1 MKTRILLLA
10 ATALTLASCSTVYKS
25 GQTPDDVYYSPGV
38 ENTGNVY
45 SDRNGDNEDGYVDLN
60 DRYLRMKSSSRR
72 WSSFDDDFMYWNNPM
87 WNNQFMF
94 NSWNRPMGG
103 MWGSPWMGMGMGMG
117 SNFGF
122 NPFFGNGMSMGGF
135 NPFWGGSMWGGGG
148 MMGFNPFMG
157 NPFNPFFF
165 GTPVVIINNPGKPL
179 PTNPRANGPRT
190 YNLGSY
196 NPGSGYIDPRDGK
209 NIYSTPSGSGR
220 TGIRVFSNTGTNNTG
235 RSSGYISTE
244 QNSRPRGGYNDSWNS
259 SDRGS
264 SNPGRTFDSGGG
276 SRMGGGGSTSPN
288 SGGSAPVRSFP
299 RGGGN

>member
-45 SDRNGDNEDGYVDLN
+45 SDRNGGNEDGYVDLN

-94 NSWNRPMGG
+94 NTWNRPMGG
-103 MWGSPWMGMGMGMG
+103 MWGSPWMGMGP
-117 SNFGF
+117 NIGF
-122 NPFFGNGMSMGGF
+122 NPFFGNGMFMGGF
-135 NPFWGGSMWGGGG
+135 DPFWHGSMWGGS
-148 MMGFNPFMG
+148 MFGFNNFMG

-165 GTPVVIINNPGKPL
+165 GTPVVIINDPLKPIS
-179 PTNPRANGPRT
+179 TNPRANGPRT

-196 NPGSGYIDPRDGK
+196 NPRSGYIDPRDGK
-209 NIYSTPSGSGR
+209 SIYSTPSGSGR
-220 TGIRVFSNTGTNNTG
+220 TGIRVFSNTGTNNSG
-235 RSSGYISTE
+235 RNGGYISTE
-244 QNSRPRGGYNDSWNS
+244 EYSRPRGGYNDSWNNS
-259 SDRGS
+259 GRGS
-264 SNPGRTFDSGGG
+264 SGPSRTFDSMGGG
-276 SRMGGGGSTSPN
+276 SGSSGGGTGTN

>member
-10 ATALTLASCSTVYKS
+10 AAALTLGSCSTVYKS

-45 SDRNGDNEDGYVDLN
+45 SDRSGDNEDGYVDLN

-94 NSWNRPMGG
+94 NNWNRPMGG
-103 MWGSPWMGMGMGMG
+103 MWGSPWMSMGP
-117 SNFGF
+117 NFGF
-122 NPFFGNGMSMGGF
+122 NPFFGNGMFMGGF
-135 NPFWGGSMWGGGG
+135 DPFW
-148 MMGFNPFMG
+148 G

-165 GTPVVIINNPGKPL
+165 GTPVVIINDPLKPIS
-179 PTNPRANGPRT
+179 TNPRANGPRT

-196 NPGSGYIDPRDGK
+196 NPNRTGYIDPRDGK
-209 NIYSTPSGSGR
+209 SIYSTPSGSGR
-220 TGIRVFSNTGTNNTG
+220 TGIRVFSNTGTNGSG
-235 RSSGYISTE
+235 RNSGYISTE
-244 QNSRPRGGYNDSWNS
+244 QYSRPRGGYNDGWNS
-259 SDRGS
+259 GDRGG
-264 SNPGRTFDSGGG
+264 SNPSRTFDSGGG
-276 SRMGGGGSTSPN
+276 SRMGGGSTTSPN